1 MRAKLI
7 VLGLLVFGAVVAS
20 GQAQRQP
27 ASLDDLLN
35 EISGL
40 RADLR
45 QTTRATAQ
53 MQLLTARLQLHEQRL
68 AVWSN
73 QRNDVSTRLALATRL
88 RSEAERQNQVFE
100 ENKGRN
106 QEIGISRDELEAQQ
120 RFFKA
125 NFDQQRDAER
135 QLQAQESQLAAE
147 IANEQNRWQDFNG
160 RLDELER
167 SLK

>member
-1 MRAKLI
+1 MRTKLI
-7 VLGLLVFGAVVAS
+7 ALALIAIGAAAAY

-27 ASLDDLLN
+27 ATLDDLLV
-35 EISGL
+35 EIRAL
-40 RADLR
+40 RAELR

-53 MQLLTARLQLHEQRL
+53 MQLLTARVQLQEQRL
-68 AVWSN
+68 AVLSN

-100 ENKGRN
+100 ENKDRN
-106 QEIGISRDELEAQQ
+106 QEIGISRQELEAQQ

-135 QLQAQESQLAAE
+135 QLRVQDSQLAAE
-147 IANEQNRWQDFNG
+147 IADEQNRWQDFNS